1 MLVTFER
8 LIAIKFTMKYSSNI
22 ITDDNMRR
30 AVLVIW
36 IIAFINGAL
45 RGMKKGQSSK
55 FFGRSSYSV
64 MYFFSLLLVT
74 SSCIETH
81 VATKRR

>member
-8 LIAIKFTMKYSSNI
+8 LIAIKFTMKYSNI

-45 RGMKKGQSSK
+45 RGMKN
-55 FFGRSSYSV
+55 
-64 MYFFSLLLVT
+64 
-74 SSCIETH
+74 
-81 VATKRR
+81 